1 MEARRYA
8 DLAARLRDLSAA
20 REQAAARVRRL
31 RDMQRGLAPFR
42 ATGPGPGSLPQLQRN
57 LVTKDG
63 ELEKELER
71 TRILMARVGDRVL
84 RAVQEEASKQQR
96 RRRPGDGDDAPVA
109 IADEEKR
116 KVADLLD
123 RF

>member
-20 REQAAARVRRL
+20 REQAEARVRRL
-31 RDMQRGLAPFR
+31 RDMQRGLSPFR
-42 ATGPGPGSLPQLQRN
+42 AGGSPQQLQRN

-63 ELEKELER
+63 ELERELER

-84 RAVQEEASKQQR
+84 RAVQEEKGPKR
-96 RRRPGDGDDAPVA
+96 RRRPGDDGDDAPVA
-109 IADEEKR
+109 IADEERR